1 MIKKKLSYVLSGVV
15 MISSLTFGN
24 SFVNAEEIGQAP
36 IATADD
42 YSQQLTSSEQEKI
55 NYMVDNVSF
64 DEVKNKLYII
74 NKADLKKKDKKLYLE
89 LKNTVSKMNKVINSE
104 EGQKLKEQA
113 LNELEK
119 NSSKKVTVK
128 KVGSCGKVTLAG
140 FAHTTAFGGLMTA
153 AAISGPAAWA
163 IGSGVAAVWLGA
175 GAAAGCLK

>member
-1 MIKKKLSYVLSGVV
+1 
-15 MISSLTFGN
+15 
-24 SFVNAEEIGQAP
+24 
-36 IATADD
+36 
-42 YSQQLTSSEQEKI
+42 
-55 NYMVDNVSF
+55 
-64 DEVKNKLYII
+64 
-74 NKADLKKKDKKLYLE
+74 
-89 LKNTVSKMNKVINSE
+89 MNKVINSE

-163 IGSGVAAVWLGA
+163 IGSGVSAVWLGA
-175 GAAAGCLK
+175 SAAAGCLK